1 MFMVVP
7 DIGME
12 NWFPSLYQDNRGHLD
27 MIQPQV
33 YGIES
38 RLEGIS
44 VIVLLY
50 Y

>member
-12 NWFPSLYQDNRGHLD
+12 NWFPSLYQDNRD

>member
-1 MFMVVP
+1 
-7 DIGME
+7 
-12 NWFPSLYQDNRGHLD
+12 

-50 Y
+50 YLRGSLRRHVSKYNVYRNYRQNKF